1 MALLIAVEGGAQGAL
16 LAPTEILARQ
26 HAERLAPLA
35 QQAGLSVALLTG
47 REKGAMRRQLLE
59 RLAAGEID
67 IAVGTHAL
75 FQEGVGLGD
84 LAVAVVDEQHR
95 FGVRQRLLLSQKGE
109 NPNVLVMSATPIP
122 RTLSLILYGDL
133 DLSVI
138 DELPPGR
145 QPVKTRIVPERK
157 RQDMYGFIRNEVIKG
172 RQVYFVCPLVEDSE
186 VVDAQSA
193 ELLFESLRDEAFPDL
208 RVLLAHGKMRSKE
221 KDEAVERFRRGEA
234 DILVST
240 TVIEVGVN
248 VPNATVMVIE
258 NAERFGLA
266 QLHQLRGRVGRGT
279 DEAWCFLMANRSEKL
294 KIMTETND
302 GFRIAE
308 KDLELRGPGDMFGT
322 RQSGALAEGIS
333 DALADAQTL
342 KITHELAREVL
353 RADDENAERKALLR
367 MARAWLARRGEIAL
381 AMN

>member
-1 MALLIAVEGGAQGAL
+1 
-16 LAPTEILARQ
+16 
-26 HAERLAPLA
+26 
-35 QQAGLSVALLTG
+35 
-47 REKGAMRRQLLE
+47 
-59 RLAAGEID
+59 
-67 IAVGTHAL
+67 
-75 FQEGVGLGD
+75 
-84 LAVAVVDEQHR
+84 
-95 FGVRQRLLLSQKGE
+95 
-109 NPNVLVMSATPIP
+109 MSATPIP